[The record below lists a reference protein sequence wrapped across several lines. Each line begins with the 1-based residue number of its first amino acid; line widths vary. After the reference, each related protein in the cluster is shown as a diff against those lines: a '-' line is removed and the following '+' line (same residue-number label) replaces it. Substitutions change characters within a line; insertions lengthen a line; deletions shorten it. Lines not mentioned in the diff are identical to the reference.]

1 MSALLIASLV
11 GLSQGL
17 LHGLGP
23 DHCAAIA
30 TLTTASKRRPWEVAL
45 RFALG
50 HSAVLACVAGGC
62 LLFGVGVSETVTR
75 WTEALGGIVLIGLAL
90 AALFFPGFLQ
100 HGHPHLPPHGDDHR
114 HNRLGTAAGALMAL
128 SGVRALMLA
137 MPPLLVGGSFS
148 LAGWSY
154 LPAFALGVFV
164 SMAAVG
170 LLFGRGRDALGRR
183 GLAPLLERAVAVS
196 TGALGVFWIAV
207 A

>member
-1 MSALLIASLV
+1 MSAFLIASLV

-30 TLTTASKRRPWEVAL
+30 TLTASSKRRPWEVAL

-50 HSAVLACVAGGC
+50 HSGVLAVAAAAC
-62 LLFGVGVSETVTR
+62 LLFGVGVSESVTR
-75 WTEALGGIVLIGLAL
+75 WTEALGGVVLVGLAL
-90 AALFFPGFLQ
+90 AGLFFPGFVE
-100 HGHPHLPPHGDDHR
+100 HGHPHLPPHGEDHR
-114 HNRLGTAAGALMAL
+114 HNRLGTAAGALLAL

-137 MPPLLVGGSFS
+137 MPPLLIGGRFS
-148 LAGWSY
+148 LQGWSY
-154 LPAFALGVFV
+154 LPAFALGVFA

-170 LLFGRGRDALGRR
+170 LLLARGRDALARG
-183 GLAPLLERAVAVS
+183 GLAPLVERTVAVS
-196 TGALGVFWIAV
+196 TAALGVFWIAL